1 LAYYENGLTRGQ
13 SRENMPN
20 RPVICGKCGTSD
32 RTMISTYQGFAQGS
46 PKLMQ
51 VICRDCGHEAK
62 ANSVVAALAKFEE
75 QKKN

>member
-1 LAYYENGLTRGQ
+1 
-13 SRENMPN
+13 
-20 RPVICGKCGTSD
+20 VICGKCGTSD

-62 ANSVVAALAKFEE
+62 ADSVVAALLKPVTMRASDGGVRK
-75 QKKN
+75 

>member
-1 LAYYENGLTRGQ
+1 
-13 SRENMPN
+13 
-20 RPVICGKCGTSD
+20 
-32 RTMISTYQGFAQGS
+32 MISTYQGFAQGS